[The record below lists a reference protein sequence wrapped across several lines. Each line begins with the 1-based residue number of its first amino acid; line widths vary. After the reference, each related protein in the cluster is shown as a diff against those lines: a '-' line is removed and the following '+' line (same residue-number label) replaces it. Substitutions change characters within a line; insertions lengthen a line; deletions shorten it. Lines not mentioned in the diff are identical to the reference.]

1 MTNASELRPGSTG
14 RFVPAA
20 PGSHTQA
27 SAGISA
33 DGSYPI
39 SAYHAEDP
47 VPLHAEPPRAVAPS
61 PASSRID
68 DSDVSY
74 MYAPSWRTDQVVE
87 PAAWG
92 WRGRLNRGMRLRLGA
107 GSHERT
113 NRAALSTVRSSFPAA
128 RTVCVA
134 NAKGGAGKTPT
145 ALILAELLAMLRREA
160 IVAADLNELRGTLGV
175 RAGVQDP
182 KYTVMDLL
190 QHHEWLQ
197 RPGSAVGDLA
207 GFLRRQ
213 ESGALILASSENA
226 GEMRSLTTEHCRL
239 VRDLLITR
247 YSTLVLDTGNNEA
260 AQPWQFATGVADV
273 LVVPMRA
280 SGDHVWVAGQM
291 LEGLRAR
298 PETRHLPP
306 NAIAVI
312 TDQDGARLD
321 PGTELWLSERLGA
334 VLYVPPDPTIAS
346 GSIQVDRLSSA
357 SRNAWTLVA
366 AAVAEVCA
374 HPSVH
379 DYRPSELRI

>member
-1 MTNASELRPGSTG
+1 
-14 RFVPAA
+14 
-20 PGSHTQA
+20 
-27 SAGISA
+27 
-33 DGSYPI
+33 
-39 SAYHAEDP
+39 
-47 VPLHAEPPRAVAPS
+47 
-61 PASSRID
+61 
-68 DSDVSY
+68 
-74 MYAPSWRTDQVVE
+74 MYAPRLRIQDVVE
-87 PAAWG
+87 PARWG
-92 WRGRLNRGMRLRLGA
+92 WRGHLNRSVRLRLAA
-107 GSHERT
+107 GSVERT
-113 NRAALSTVRSSFPAA
+113 YRAALSAVRSTFPAA
-128 RTVCVA
+128 RTICVA

-145 ALILAELLAMLRREA
+145 ALILAELLAMLRRES

-175 RAGVQDP
+175 RAGVQEP
-182 KYTVMDLL
+182 TYTVMDLL
-190 QHHEWLQ
+190 QHREWLQ

-226 GEMRSLTTEHCRL
+226 GEMRSLTTDHCRL

-280 SGDHVWVAGQM
+280 SSDHVWVAGQM

-298 PETRHLPP
+298 SDTRHLPP
-306 NAIAVI
+306 HAIAVI

-321 PGTELWLSERLGA
+321 SGTEQWLTERLGA

-346 GSIQVDRLSSA
+346 GSIRVDRLSTA

-374 HPSVH
+374 RPSVH
-379 DYRPSELRI
+379 DYRPTEMRI